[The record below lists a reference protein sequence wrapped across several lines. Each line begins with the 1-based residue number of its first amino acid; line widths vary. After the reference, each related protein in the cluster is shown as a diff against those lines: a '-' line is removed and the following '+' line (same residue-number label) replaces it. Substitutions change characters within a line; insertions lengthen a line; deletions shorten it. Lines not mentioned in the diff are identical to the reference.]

1 VRAPDLHG
9 YVCTPWCAGILVCAE
24 RALAGNPRRMNVYV
38 CAGRPARAGGS
49 EPAAEPCPC
58 ASVRRFH
65 VQSVSNAYELGD
77 MRPPCSPPCPPPG
90 TCLEK
95 LRGGRQLVPRRGQV
109 AYTIVSMGEAGAGA
123 CGLTRTCTVVAIC
136 HDRAT
141 CGFAVTCRAV
151 RTAPSLASGLIRT
164 PTVVPNWHHRMT
176 WSSTEAPTHHWSV
189 PARRTNRTTM
199 VLPNWQN
206 HMNWADALGPSAG
219 VQVSCRRRSPATAPG

>member
-1 VRAPDLHG
+1 MRERAPIPRS
-9 YVCTPWCAGILVCAE
+9 VCEQCLRV
-24 RALAGNPRRMNVYV
+24 
-38 CAGRPARAGGS
+38 GGH
-49 EPAAEPCPC
+49 
-58 ASVRRFH
+58 ASTLFT
-65 VQSVSNAYELGD
+65 
-77 MRPPCSPPCPPPG
+77 PCPPPG

-109 AYTIVSMGEAGAGA
+109 ACTIVSMGKAGAGA

-141 CGFAVTCRAV
+141 CGFAVSCRAV
-151 RTAPSLASGLIRT
+151 RTAPSLVSGLIRT

-176 WSSTEAPTHHWSV
+176 WSSTEPPTHHWSV

-206 HMNWADALGPSAG
+206 HMTWADALGPSAG
-219 VQVSCRRRSPATAPG
+219 VQVSCRRRSPATAHGRPPPEPSSETNRRSTVPPIWRDRATWANVRRPERNLLRLGLDVGLHH